1 MKLGTILYGLWAGG
15 ISTWFIYA
23 AIMGTS
29 PFAATTQHQRGTGI
43 YGPTHK

>member
-29 PFAATTQHQRGTGI
+29 PFAATAQRGNSTGI

>member
-15 ISTWFIYA
+15 ISAWFIYA
-23 AIMGTS
+23 AILGTS
-29 PFAATTQHQRGTGI
+29 PFAATTTHERGGI

>member
-1 MKLGTILYGLWAGG
+1 MRLGTILYGLWAGG

-29 PFAATTQHQRGTGI
+29 PFAAATQHQRGTGI